1 MNNKRF
7 LLMILGDSTG
17 IDNDLNFIADSEFGV
32 NYVDGTGMFICTFYS
47 PFKLE
52 EIHQALVHRP
62 AMMLFDITDTETYGI
77 NLPTKYF
84 LGLFPDIQ
92 KTLDNI
98 QGDLINPPKKKVTR
112 KRKPKVKE
120 AEIKSEV
127 KAVIEEYY
135 SVDEIL
141 DKLSRNNYDR
151 SCLTKKELEIL
162 STH

>member
-1 MNNKRF
+1 MDNKRF
-7 LLMILGDSTG
+7 LLIILGDATG
-17 IDNDLNFIADSEFGV
+17 VDNDLNFIADGDLGV

-47 PFKLE
+47 PFSVS
-52 EIHQALVHRP
+52 EIHQALVHRE
-62 AMMLFDITDTETYGI
+62 AMMLFDITDTESYGI

-84 LGLFPDIQ
+84 LGLFPDFQ

-98 QGDLINPPKKKVTR
+98 QGNLVTPPKKKVTR
-112 KRKPKVKE
+112 RHKVKE
-120 AEIKSEV
+120 AEV

-151 SCLTKKELEIL
+151 TCLTKKELEIL
-162 STH
+162 KTN

>member
-1 MNNKRF
+1 MDNKRF
-7 LLMILGDSTG
+7 LLIVLGDAIG
-17 IDNDLNFIADSEFGV
+17 IDNDLNFIADGESGV

-47 PFKLE
+47 PFSTE
-52 EIHQALVHRP
+52 EIHQALTHRT
-62 AMMLFDITDTETYGI
+62 AMMLFEITDTNKFAI

-84 LGLFPDIQ
+84 LGLFPEVE
-92 KTLDNI
+92 KTLNNI
-98 QGDLINPPKKKVTR
+98 QGSLITPPKKKVTR
-112 KRKPKVKE
+112 KRKVKE
-120 AEIKSEV
+120 PEV

-162 STH
+162 KTN